1 MAPPAASD
9 GASPGTPPPEPWVE
23 REVEVILGRLLQW
36 GVGIAASVVLVGGVL
51 YLIRFGGGQP
61 QYGTFRGEPNDLRH
75 VAGIVRSVAD
85 GGSRGIIQFGLLL
98 LIATPVA
105 RVALSLLVFAR
116 DKDRLYVRLTAF
128 VLAILL
134 LSLTGIGP

>member
-1 MAPPAASD
+1 MASPAASD
-9 GASPGTPPPEPWVE
+9 GGSAGTPPPEPWIE

-61 QYGTFRGEPNDLRH
+61 HYGTFLGEPNDLRH

-128 VLAILL
+128 VLTVLL
-134 LSLTGIGP
+134 LSLSGIGP